1 MSNPNPR
8 IENLALGR
16 GQKPK
21 LGHQSYKFNISPE
34 DKDRL
39 ETIAEAYGC
48 IYADKGSISAL
59 LAKIARGELIIAPS
73 ISYIPIQNAATTSK
87 EREKKRKRV
96 LDQDLLDRKNKT
108 RKVPSSA
115 QNEPLGMNE
124 TNSLSLDTNGQPVI
138 YPPNSV
144 ENGATTITTIPQ
156 RTKVAN

>member
-21 LGHQSYKFNISPE
+21 LGHQSYKFNITPE

-48 IYADKGSISAL
+48 IYAGKGSISAL

-73 ISYIPIQNAATTSK
+73 ISYVPIQNNATGDQ
-87 EREKKRKRV
+87 ERQKKRKRERV
-96 LDQDLLDRKNKT
+96 LDQDLLDRNK
-108 RKVPSSA
+108 RKSSGGGHTENKHS
-115 QNEPLGMNE
+115 QQQDELLSCDRLE
-124 TNSLSLDTNGQPVI
+124 SL
-138 YPPNSV
+138 V
-144 ENGATTITTIPQ
+144 EASSY
-156 RTKVAN
+156 AN

>member
-21 LGHQSYKFNISPE
+21 LGHQSYKFNITPE

-39 ETIAEAYGC
+39 ETIAEAYSC

-73 ISYIPIQNAATTSK
+73 ISYVPIQNNATGDQ
-87 EREKKRKRV
+87 ERQKKRKRERV
-96 LDQDLLDRKNKT
+96 LDQDLLDRNK
-108 RKVPSSA
+108 RKSSGGGHPENNHS
-115 QNEPLGMNE
+115 QQQDELLSRDRPE
-124 TNSLSLDTNGQPVI
+124 SL
-138 YPPNSV
+138 V
-144 ENGATTITTIPQ
+144 EASSY
-156 RTKVAN
+156 AN

>member
-8 IENLALGR
+8 IENLALGH

-21 LGHQSYKFNISPE
+21 LGHQSYKFNINPE

-48 IYADKGSISAL
+48 IYAGKGSISAL

-73 ISYIPIQNAATTSK
+73 ISYVPIQNNATGDQ

-96 LDQDLLDRKNKT
+96 LDQDLLDRNKKSYGGEDSEKGLSK
-108 RKVPSSA
+108 RHNELKESSPQIDPSS
-115 QNEPLGMNE
+115 
-124 TNSLSLDTNGQPVI
+124 S
-138 YPPNSV
+138 
-144 ENGATTITTIPQ
+144 ITKGEKTY
-156 RTKVAN
+156 ANC